1 MKYELLTI
9 VELHNLYVSKK
20 VTPLDVVEYLIE
32 LIKKDKHNFMEA
44 NMFEEAIKL
53 AKNIGEVEKDNL
65 LWGIPFLIKDNIATK
80 EVITSASSKILSN
93 YISPFDAT
101 MIKKLKALKAIPL
114 GKTTM
119 DEFAM
124 GGKGTTS
131 HNGFTYNP
139 LDKTKTK
146 MMGGSSSG
154 SAAAVTVPVVPFAL
168 ASDTGDSIRKPA
180 SYGGIVGFK
189 PSWGRISRHG
199 LFSFAPSMDHAGYFT
214 RSVFDAALLLE
225 ALAGYDENDPTSSTH
240 VVDKYSK
247 NTANS
252 TPNYQ
257 IAVIKGIFDNILDE
271 ELKSL
276 FSKSVEEL
284 KILGHKVEFVE
295 MPITLLRAIFPTY
308 FVISC
313 AEASSNTACYDGVN
327 FGVRLEGNTYEE
339 IVTKTRSELFSA
351 QIKKRILY
359 GAYALSKDNKNE
371 TYLRA
376 QRSRRKI
383 VEFINKLFEKYD
395 FIYLPAAPS
404 VAPKFNEYNNDD
416 NFAIADN
423 HLAIANFGGYPSITI
438 PLGKINGLPVGVNF
452 TGRPFE
458 ESSVLNIAHQ
468 LEQIL
473 EKKGA

>member
-1 MKYELLTI
+1 MKYEQLTI
-9 VELHNLYVSKK
+9 IELHNLYVSKK
-20 VTPLDVVEYLIE
+20 TTPLKVVEYLIE
-32 LIKKDKHNFMEA
+32 LIKNDEHNFMEA
-44 NMFEEAIKL
+44 NMFEDAIKF

-65 LWGIPFLIKDNIATK
+65 LWGVPFLIKDNIATK
-80 EVITSASSKILSN
+80 GVITSASSKILSN
-93 YISPFDAT
+93 YVSPFDAT
-101 MIKKLKALKAIPL
+101 MIKKLRVLKAIPL

-146 MMGGSSSG
+146 IMGGSSSG
-154 SAAAVTVPVVPFAL
+154 SAAAVTAPVIPFAL

-189 PSWGRISRHG
+189 PSWGRISRYG

-214 RSVFDAALLLE
+214 RSVIDAAVLLE
-225 ALAGYDENDPTSSTH
+225 ALAGHDENDPTSS
-240 VVDKYSK
+240 K
-247 NTANS
+247 NNVEEYTKNLTNS
-252 TPNYQ
+252 NPKYQ
-257 IAVIKGIFDNILDE
+257 IAVIKGIIDNVLDE
-271 ELKSL
+271 NLKTLFNKSIKELKA
-276 FSKSVEEL
+276 
-284 KILGHKVEFVE
+284 LGHEVEVVD
-295 MPITLLRAIFPTY
+295 MPLTLLRAIFPTY

-313 AEASSNTACYDGVN
+313 AEASSNTACFDGVN
-327 FGVRLEGNTYEE
+327 FGLRLKGDTYEE
-339 IVTKTRSELFSA
+339 IVARTRSELFSL
-351 QIKKRILY
+351 QIKKRIIF
-359 GAYALSKDNKNE
+359 GAYALAKENKNE
-371 TYLRA
+371 AYLRA

-383 VEFINKLFEKYD
+383 VKYINNLFIKYH

-404 VAPKFNEYNNDD
+404 VAPAFNEQNDDD

-438 PLGKINGLPVGVNF
+438 PLGEIMGLPLGVNF

-458 ESSVLNIAHQ
+458 EKSLFNIAYQ
-468 LEQIL
+468 LEQIT
-473 EKKGA
+473 KRKGV